1 MRTISICFAPR
12 EATTLALIFDQHL
25 QNAHLSMILGFRHK
39 NLERLFER
47 DKRQGVPPG
56 LVNKIVRILA
66 RLDEATQPGDM
77 NLPGY
82 QLHKL
87 RGRLEGHWAV
97 NASRNWRVTFRFTG
111 EDVTD
116 VNLIDYH

>member
-1 MRTISICFAPR
+1 
-12 EATTLALIFDQHL
+12 
-25 QNAHLSMILGFRHK
+25 MILGFRHK

-47 DKRQGVPPG
+47 GKRQVIPPA
-56 LVNKIVRILA
+56 LVNKIIRILA

-82 QLHKL
+82 ELHPL
-87 RGRLEGHWAV
+87 RGKLEGHWAV
-97 NASRNWRVTFRFTG
+97 KASRNWRVTFRFTG

-116 VNLIDYH
+116 VNLVDYH

>member
-1 MRTISICFAPR
+1 MRTISIYFAPR
-12 EATTLALIFDQHL
+12 QATKLALIFNRDL
-25 QNAHLSMILGFRHK
+25 QDAHLSMILGFRHK

-47 DKRQGVPPG
+47 DKRQGIPPA
-56 LVNKIVRILA
+56 LANKIIRILA

-87 RGRLEGHWAV
+87 KGRLEGHWAV
-97 NASRNWRVTFRFTG
+97 KASRNWRVTFRFMG
-111 EDVTD
+111 ENVTD
-116 VNLIDYH
+116 VNLVDYH

>member
-1 MRTISICFAPR
+1 MGTISAYFAPGA
-12 EATTLALIFDQHL
+12 ETTLELIFNRNL
-25 QNAHLSMILGFRHK
+25 QDAAPSMILGFRHR

-47 DKRQGVPPG
+47 DRRQGIPPA

-66 RLDEATQPGDM
+66 RLDEAAQPGDM

-97 NASRNWRVTFRFTG
+97 KASRNWRVTFRFVG

-116 VNLIDYH
+116 VNLVDYH

>member
-1 MRTISICFAPR
+1 
-12 EATTLALIFDQHL
+12 
-25 QNAHLSMILGFRHK
+25 MILGFRHK

-47 DKRQGVPPG
+47 DQRQGIPPA

-97 NASRNWRVTFRFTG
+97 KASRNWRVTFRFMG

-116 VNLIDYH
+116 VNLVDYH